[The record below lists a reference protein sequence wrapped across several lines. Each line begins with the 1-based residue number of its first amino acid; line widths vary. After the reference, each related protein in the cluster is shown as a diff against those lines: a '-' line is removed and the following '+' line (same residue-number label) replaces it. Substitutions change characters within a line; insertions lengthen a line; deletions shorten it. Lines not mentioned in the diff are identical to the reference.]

1 MAVGA
6 PQATKRA
13 LVKVLLVLAAFY
25 TVNVTVS
32 RESTD
37 EEVLSA
43 YKKVSLKA
51 HPDKGGRLEHCQELN
66 NAKDAWDK
74 ARRTTKAGRPKQGGR
89 DHGDSARPGTRPE
102 KRERAED
109 PPAALDGGGF
119 DGARGDDSPT
129 ACQALPRR
137 ARGPGQGAGPGGR
150 ARGGGEGG
158 GWMVVGGRL
167 RAS

>member
-1 MAVGA
+1 MSAFRSQFGSIHLPRASIHSGSIHVPRGLIDVRREMAVGA

-89 DHGDSARPGTRPE
+89 DQGDNARPGTRPA
-102 KRERAED
+102 KRKRAED

-119 DGARGDDSPT
+119 DGA
-129 ACQALPRR
+129 
-137 ARGPGQGAGPGGR
+137 
-150 ARGGGEGG
+150 
-158 GWMVVGGRL
+158 
-167 RAS
+167 